1 MKTLKFFPAII
12 LGVFLLTSSNAF
24 AQPNKKVSPALA
36 AFTNTDFMMKF
47 HDLRIEA
54 ESAALG
60 VIQNQDKFAQRDY
73 KKLRT
78 SYDQTTQRAN
88 NMLNGIKVDF
98 LDKKKLKM
106 IANYPEMYT
115 EGLRFKLNDLSEF
128 YANNFQQTLA
138 DAQVM
143 EEDGSAILLLIT
155 ELIGLTKGLVDYVAE
170 IKKEARRYNDAYL
183 NQHLVGPYRWKTW
196 GELDGTKT
204 YQSPTNA
211 ADLQPQNN
219 RKNEFDAI
227 ENRMGRVTERYE
239 AVKSNN
245 KAKANNDTSTT
256 DDWGDEVQENTDDTW
271 DDWGDDT
278 GTDTETEDTGD
289 WDDWGDDTDTGTDS
303 DSDSDDWGDW
313 EDGGGNPNGNNFKYE
328 EWNEG
333 DDKDKKK
340 KKKKAPKKDDN

>member
-1 MKTLKFFPAII
+1 MKTLKLFPALI
-12 LGVFLLTSSNAF
+12 LGVILLVSTNSF

-36 AFTNTDFMMKF
+36 AFTNTDFMTKF

-60 VIQNQDKFAQRDY
+60 VIQNEDKFSRGDY

-88 NMLNGIKVDF
+88 NMLNAIKVDF

-143 EEDGSAILLLIT
+143 DEDGSAILLLIT

-196 GELDGTKT
+196 GELDGTRT
-204 YQSPTNA
+204 YEDPNNA
-211 ADLQPQNN
+211 ADLQPTVD
-219 RKNEFDAI
+219 RKSEFDAI
-227 ENRMGRVTERYE
+227 ESRMGRVTERYD
-239 AVKSNN
+239 AVKANKKN
-245 KAKANNDTSTT
+245 KAAANNDSS
-256 DDWGDEVQENTDDTW
+256 DDAWDSIDENGGEDTW

-278 GTDTETEDTGD
+278 ETGTESDD
-289 WDDWGDDTDTGTDS
+289 WDDWGDDTGSDS
-303 DSDSDDWGDW
+303 DSDTDDWGDW
-313 EDGGGNPNGNNFKYE
+313 EDGGANPNGNNFKYE
-328 EWNEG
+328 EWNEK
-333 DDKDKKK
+333 DAKDKEKQ
-340 KKKKAPKKDDN
+340 KKAAKKDDN